1 MTHRVLTKKPR
12 LTANHHFFLTLQQKY
27 KEMKRIAVFA
37 SGNGSNAEHIANYFA
52 KGTLAGVDVIYCNNP
67 KAFVIQRAAN
77 LNIPLVLF
85 DREKF
90 YATETILR
98 DLQSRNIDLIVLA
111 GFLWLIPGSITR
123 AYHDRIINIHPA
135 LLPKYGGKG
144 MFGMAVHEAVIEAGD
159 KESGITI
166 HLIDDVYDKGE
177 ILFQAKCPVLPHDTP
192 ESLAEKVHALE
203 YEHFPK
209 VIEKTLE

>member
-1 MTHRVLTKKPR
+1 
-12 LTANHHFFLTLQQKY
+12 
-27 KEMKRIAVFA
+27 MKRIAVFA
-37 SGNGSNAEHIANYFA
+37 SGNGSNAEYIANYFA
-52 KGTLAGVDVIYCNNP
+52 KGTLAGVNVIYCNNP

-123 AYHDRIINIHPA
+123 AYRDRIINIHPA

-144 MFGMAVHEAVIEAGD
+144 MFGMAVHEAVIDAGD

-177 ILFQAKCPVLPHDTP
+177 ILFQEKCPILPNDTP
-192 ESLAEKVHALE
+192 ESLAEKVPALE
-203 YEHFPK
+203 YAHFPK
-209 VIEKTLE
+209 VIEKILE